1 MRTVW
6 LLIKREFVE
15 RVRQRSFIVATS
27 LGVILIIGLAL
38 IPALIASFAKSTSTR
53 IIIATPESATT
64 AAIAKSLERSGN
76 LVEADPSV
84 HPTSADLPAGMR
96 ARLMKGK
103 DDAALIAYR
112 DKQHHIAFAYYPKS
126 TNALGSAEDVKASLQ
141 RAVIIAD
148 VSTSQRDVVAQ
159 ALNFTFDVRSLNAR
173 YKNEADQFFS
183 QAIVYFLLIILYI
196 AVITYGMQVATG
208 VIEEKANRIM
218 EVMIAAARPSQLLAG
233 KIFGISAV
241 ALLQLTINALAAAVA
256 SVIAG
261 VMYGASAQGQQAA
274 ATAIRAAQAQNG
286 GDITTRVMAQGLPH
300 VPWATLVYL
309 IVFFFLGFFSYSA
322 IYAGIGSLLSKPE
335 EVQQY
340 AMVFMAPVIAAYIL
354 AIFALNFPD
363 LKVVIWGSMIPLI
376 SPLLMFMRISTTDV
390 PAWQIAVSIGGSLLA
405 IWGLTILSG
414 KLYRVGV
421 LMYGKPPRPSE
432 IWRALR
438 AHT

>member
-1 MRTVW
+1 MSTVW
-6 LLIKREFVE
+6 LLIKREFIE
-15 RVRQRSFIVATS
+15 RVRQRSFIIATC
-27 LGVILIIGLAL
+27 LGVVLIIGLAL

-53 IIIATPESATT
+53 IIVATPESATT
-64 AAIAKSLERSGN
+64 AAIAKSLETSGN
-76 LVEADPSV
+76 VVEADPGV
-84 HPTSADLPAGMR
+84 RPTSADLPADMR
-96 ARLMKGK
+96 TRLMKGK

-112 DKQHHIAFAYYPKS
+112 DKQHRLAFAYYPKS
-126 TNALGSAEDVKASLQ
+126 TNALGSADDVTASLQ

-148 VSTSQRDVVAQ
+148 VNSSQRDVVAQ
-159 ALNFTFDVRSLNAR
+159 ALNFTFDVHSLNAR

-196 AVITYGMQVATG
+196 AVVTYGMQVATG

-241 ALLQLTINALAAAVA
+241 ALLQLTINAAAAAVA

-261 VMYGASAQGQQAA
+261 VMYGSSAQGQQAA
-274 ATAIRAAQAQNG
+274 MNAVSMAQQQNSFS
-286 GDITTRVMAQGLPH
+286 TNAMAQGLSH

-363 LKVVIWGSMIPLI
+363 LKIVIWGSMIPLI

>member
-1 MRTVW
+1 MKTVW
-6 LLIKREFVE
+6 LLIKREFIE

-64 AAIAKSLERSGN
+64 AAIAKSLEKSGN
-76 LVEADPSV
+76 VVEADPRA
-84 HPTSADLPAGMR
+84 HPITADLPADMR
-96 ARLMKGK
+96 SRLMKGK

-112 DKQHHIAFAYYPKS
+112 DKQHRLAFAYYPKS

-148 VSTSQRDVVAQ
+148 VSSSQRDTVAQ

-261 VMYGASAQGQQAA
+261 VMYGSSAQGQTAA
-274 ATAIRAAQAQNG
+274 ANAVRAQQLNG
-286 GDITTRVMAQGLPH
+286 SDLGSQVMAQGLPH

>member
-1 MRTVW
+1 MSTVW
-6 LLIKREFVE
+6 LLIKREFIE
-15 RVRQRSFIVATS
+15 RVRQRSFIIATC
-27 LGVILIIGLAL
+27 LGVVLIIGLAL

-53 IIIATPESATT
+53 IIVATPDSATT
-64 AAIAKSLERSGN
+64 AAIAKSLEKSGN
-76 LVEADPSV
+76 IVEADPGV
-84 HPTSADLPAGMR
+84 RPTSADLPAEMR
-96 ARLMKGK
+96 TRLTKGK

-112 DKQHHIAFAYYPKS
+112 DKQQRLAFAYYPKS
-126 TNALGSAEDVKASLQ
+126 TNALGSADDVKASLQ

-148 VSTSQRDVVAQ
+148 VSSSQRDVVSQ
-159 ALNFTFDVRSLNAR
+159 ALNFTFDVHSLNAR

-241 ALLQLTINALAAAVA
+241 ALLQLTINAAAAAVA

-261 VMYGASAQGQQAA
+261 VMYGSSAQGQQAA
-274 ATAIRAAQAQNG
+274 MNAVSVAQQQNSFSSNAM
-286 GDITTRVMAQGLPH
+286 TQGLSH

-363 LKVVIWGSMIPLI
+363 LKIVIWGSMIPLI

>member
-1 MRTVW
+1 
-6 LLIKREFVE
+6 
-15 RVRQRSFIVATS
+15 
-27 LGVILIIGLAL
+27 
-38 IPALIASFAKSTSTR
+38 
-53 IIIATPESATT
+53 
-64 AAIAKSLERSGN
+64 
-76 LVEADPSV
+76 
-84 HPTSADLPAGMR
+84 
-96 ARLMKGK
+96 
-103 DDAALIAYR
+103 
-112 DKQHHIAFAYYPKS
+112 
-126 TNALGSAEDVKASLQ
+126 
-141 RAVIIAD
+141 
-148 VSTSQRDVVAQ
+148 
-159 ALNFTFDVRSLNAR
+159 
-173 YKNEADQFFS
+173 
-183 QAIVYFLLIILYI
+183 
-196 AVITYGMQVATG
+196 MQVATG

-261 VMYGASAQGQQAA
+261 VMYGSSAQGQQAA
-274 ATAIRAAQAQNG
+274 QNAISAAQQQNG
-286 GDITTRVMAQGLPH
+286 FSSSLMTQALSH
-300 VPWATLVYL
+300 VPWATLVFL
-309 IVFFFLGFFSYSA
+309 IVFFFLGFFSYAA

-363 LKVVIWGSMIPLI
+363 LKIVIWGSMIPLI

>member
-1 MRTVW
+1 MSTVW
-6 LLIKREFVE
+6 LLIKREFIE
-15 RVRQRSFIVATS
+15 RVRQRSFIIATC
-27 LGVILIIGLAL
+27 LGVVLIIGLAL

-53 IIIATPESATT
+53 IIVATPESATT
-64 AAIAKSLERSGN
+64 AAIAKSLETSGN
-76 LVEADPSV
+76 VVEADPGV
-84 HPTSADLPAGMR
+84 RPTSADLPADMR
-96 ARLMKGK
+96 TRLMKGK

-112 DKQHHIAFAYYPKS
+112 DKQHRLAFAYYPKS
-126 TNALGSAEDVKASLQ
+126 TNALGSADDVTASLQ

-148 VSTSQRDVVAQ
+148 VNSSQRDVVAQ
-159 ALNFTFDVRSLNAR
+159 ALNFTFDVHSLNAR

-241 ALLQLTINALAAAVA
+241 ALLQLTINAAAAAVA

-261 VMYGASAQGQQAA
+261 VMYGSSAQGQQAA
-274 ATAIRAAQAQNG
+274 MNAVSMAQQQNSFS
-286 GDITTRVMAQGLPH
+286 TNAMAQGLSH

-363 LKVVIWGSMIPLI
+363 LKIVIWGSMIPLI

-421 LMYGKPPRPSE
+421 LMYGKPLSPKE

-438 AHT
+438 APT